1 LVLVSRKELA
11 VLNHGNMLDSKNED
25 ITKVSV
31 NIARLKVLMADR
43 KRGTL
48 ETRGNKKLVI
58 IDNRGSRIVIA
69 CDQKT
74 GRYVPVRKTKFG
86 LFRLRASLI
95 KSRKT
100 VEEARNDLIAYALKR
115 GWQRV

>member
-1 LVLVSRKELA
+1 VLVSRKELA
-11 VLNHGNMLDSKNED
+11 VLNHMNMLSSNED

-31 NIARLKVLMADR
+31 SIARLKVLMADR

-48 ETRGNKKLVI
+48 ETRDNKKLVI
-58 IDNRGSRIVIA
+58 IDNHGSRIVIA
-69 CDQKT
+69 YDQKT
-74 GRYVPVRKTKFG
+74 GRYLPVRKTKSG
-86 LFRLRASLI
+86 LCRLRASL

-100 VEEARNDLIAYALKR
+100 IEEARDDLMAYALKR

>member
-1 LVLVSRKELA
+1 VLVSRKELA
-11 VLNHGNMLDSKNED
+11 VLNHGNMLGSKNED

-31 NIARLKVLMADR
+31 NIAKLKILMADR

-48 ETRGNKKLVI
+48 ETRSKKKLVI

-74 GRYVPVRKTKFG
+74 GRYFPVRETKFG
-86 LFRLRASLI
+86 SRRLRASL
-95 KSRKT
+95 KPRKT
-100 VEEARNDLIAYALKR
+100 IEEARDDLIAYALKR
-115 GWQRV
+115 GWQRI